1 MVDAGKDVGLDLT
14 GVYYNAGDNI
24 KFNFP
29 QASALTLIA
38 WSDIEF
44 TEGYKKAN
52 QWDQLLDMVNGMQ
65 VIL

>member
-1 MVDAGKDVGLDLT
+1 MVDTGKDVGLDLT
-14 GVYYNAGDNI
+14 GVYYNSGDNV
-24 KFNFP
+24 KFNFE

-38 WSDIEF
+38 WSGIEF
-44 TEGYKKAN
+44 AEGYKKAN